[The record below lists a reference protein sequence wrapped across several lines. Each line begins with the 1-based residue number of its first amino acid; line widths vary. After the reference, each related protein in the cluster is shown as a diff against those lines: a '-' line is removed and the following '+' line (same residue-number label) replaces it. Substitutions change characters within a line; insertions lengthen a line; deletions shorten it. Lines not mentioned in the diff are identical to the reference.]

1 MTQIKIGGVP
11 EHFNFP
17 WHLCLE
23 EHAFSK
29 ENINLKWT
37 DFHGGTGEMSQ
48 ALKRGEIDIAVM
60 LTEGSV
66 KEIADGSPFKIL
78 QTYVQSP
85 LMWGIHVDAQSNY
98 EKLESLEGKT
108 AAISRFGSGSHLM
121 TYVNADQNDWET
133 ENLKFET
140 TQNLYGAVKALNNGD
155 ADYFMWE
162 HFTTKPFVDEGVF
175 RRLGDQP
182 TPWPCFVLV
191 STKEFIQTN
200 SQTIES
206 LLKIIN
212 QKTAELKSIEHIT
225 EKIADKYQ
233 LKLKDVEHWLNKT
246 EWSQS
251 QISEE
256 DLINAQRKLLELKLI
271 NKEKNYSDYIR

>member
-23 EHAFSK
+23 ENAFSK
-29 ENINLKWT
+29 ANIDLKWT

-48 ALKRGEIDIAVM
+48 ALKQGEIDVAIM

-85 LMWGIHVDAQSNY
+85 LMWGIHVNAESKF

-133 ENLKFET
+133 KALNFET
-140 TQNLYGAVKALNNGD
+140 TKNLNGAVEALSNGE

-162 HFTTKPFVDEGVF
+162 HFTTKPLVDQGIF
-175 RRLGDQP
+175 RRLGNQP

-191 STKEFIQTN
+191 STKQFIQTH
-200 SQTIES
+200 SESIEK
-206 LLKIIN
+206 LLDIIN
-212 QKTAELKSIEHIT
+212 QKTAMLKSIENIP
-225 EKIADKYQ
+225 EKIAEKYE
-233 LKLKDVEHWLNKT
+233 LEYKDVVKWLSTT

-251 QISEE
+251 QIEE
-256 DLINAQRKLLELKLI
+256 HDLMNAQSKLLELKLI
-271 NKEKNYSDYIR
+271 TNTLNFSDYIP

>member
-11 EHFNFP
+11 EHFNYP

-23 EHAFSK
+23 ESAFSNA
-29 ENINLKWT
+29 NIELQWT

-48 ALKRGEIDIAVM
+48 ALKEGEIDLAIM

-85 LMWGIHVDAQSNY
+85 LMWGIHVDAKSKF

-121 TYVNADQNDWET
+121 TYVNADQNNWET
-133 ENLKFET
+133 KELKFET
-140 TQNLYGAVKALNNGD
+140 TQNLYGAVEALSNGE

-162 HFTTKPFVDEGVF
+162 HFTTKPLVDRGIF
-175 RRLGDQP
+175 RWLGNQP

-191 STKEFIQTN
+191 STNHFIEAN
-200 SQTIES
+200 SERINK
-206 LLKIIN
+206 LLEIIN
-212 QKTAELKSIEHIT
+212 RKTNEFKSIDGIT
-225 EKIADKYQ
+225 QKIAEKYQ
-233 LKLKDVEHWLNKT
+233 LKYTDVSKWLSKT
-246 EWSQS
+246 EWSQT
-251 QISEE
+251 QINEE
-256 DLINAQRKLLELKLI
+256 DLMNAQDKLMELKLI
-271 NKEKNYSDYIR
+271 NKGLNYSDYIA

>member
-23 EHAFSK
+23 ENAFSK
-29 ENINLKWT
+29 ANIDLQWT

-48 ALKRGEIDIAVM
+48 ALKQSEIDMAIM

-85 LMWGIHVDAQSNY
+85 LMWGIHVNAESKF

-121 TYVNADQNDWET
+121 TYVNANQNDWET
-133 ENLKFET
+133 KDLKFET
-140 TQNLYGAVKALNNGD
+140 TKNLNGAVQALNNAE
-155 ADYFMWE
+155 ADYLMWE
-162 HFTTKPFVDEGVF
+162 HFTTKPLVDRGIL
-175 RRLGDQP
+175 RRIGNQP
-182 TPWPCFVLV
+182 TLWPCFVLV
-191 STKEFIQTN
+191 STEQFIQMH
-200 SQTIES
+200 SESIEK
-206 LLKIIN
+206 LLEIIN
-212 QKTAELKSIEHIT
+212 RKTSELKSIENIT
-225 EKIADKYQ
+225 KKIAEKYQ
-233 LKLKDVEHWLNKT
+233 LKLSDVSKWLSRT

-251 QISEE
+251 QIDEQ
-256 DLINAQRKLLELKLI
+256 DLMNAQNKLLELKLI
-271 NKEKNYSDYIR
+271 KKAIKYTDYIR